1 MQAGQP
7 VAQALYAGTRP
18 MPWQQ
23 STGGGAAFDSS
34 FGCALDLD
42 GLAWARSS
50 GGAKV
55 NAKRFGA
62 ATPSGSDRRNYNVDQ
77 LSLAKGVE
85 HSQRVYSC
93 FSSTSSRFGASVSN
107 TADGPG
113 PGAYF
118 SDVSRQAMV
127 VQNQAPIVSALG
139 RTPLGVSRIV
149 GPGFPGAALP
159 PESSAGLPR
168 LRSSAF
174 ASTVPRQPRPGRG
187 RPNSEPGY
195 SSVGQDAQHWRNR
208 GGAGRFGRAVR
219 QPL

>member
-62 ATPSGSDRRNYNVDQ
+62 GTPSGSDRRNYNVDQ

-93 FSSTSSRFGASVSN
+93 FSSTSSRFGASLSN

-159 PESSAGLPR
+159 PGPLSEFTPLGDEPEVTTAVASLPQLEKSVMREPESKAARAALGAA
-168 LRSSAF
+168 LR
-174 ASTVPRQPRPGRG
+174 
-187 RPNSEPGY
+187 
-195 SSVGQDAQHWRNR
+195 DARR
-208 GGAGRFGRAVR
+208 VDRRR
-219 QPL
+219 